1 MKLPTWYMQSKKI
14 TSQLFFFPLYL
25 YKVSGNSMEPAIHE
39 KDIIFVVHKS
49 LAHFNIGNVVLFK
62 KNSMLMVK
70 RIKKVKMNE
79 FEVEGDNISQS
90 TDSRN
95 FGPIRENEIIGR
107 VVKIFHV
114 SR

>member
-1 MKLPTWYMQSKKI
+1 
-14 TSQLFFFPLYL
+14 
-25 YKVSGNSMEPAIHE
+25 
-39 KDIIFVVHKS
+39 
-49 LAHFNIGNVVLFK
+49 
-62 KNSMLMVK
+62 MVK

-95 FGPIRENEIIGR
+95 FGPIQKNEIIGK